1 MSTLDTQ
8 LSPLCSLPCSVR
20 FTIWSMRVAWL
31 SLQGADGA
39 HARLREIGRLLQ
51 IEDGVIALE
60 RLLALLKADSHRNL
74 EIREFGSTYPS
85 AAEIDLLVALGWL
98 QEGRIA
104 CGERVL
110 SGYARQDHL
119 DSVVSAAS
127 FWVECLARSEIMLP
141 HFEEVSDCTAP
152 TSESRTPVHATMH

>member
-31 SLQGADGA
+31 SIHGAEGA
-39 HARLREIGRLLQ
+39 QARLREIGRLLQ
-51 IEDGVIALE
+51 IEDGVVALE
-60 RLLALLKADSHRNL
+60 RFLLLLKSDTRKSL
-74 EIREFGSTYPS
+74 DIREFGSMYPS

-98 QEGRIA
+98 QEGRTT

-110 SGYARQDHL
+110 GGYSSAVHL
-119 DSVVSAAS
+119 EPVVAAAS
-127 FWVECLARSEIMLP
+127 FWVACLSRSQIMLP
-141 HFEEVSDCTAP
+141 HFEEVTDATPA
-152 TSESRTPVHATMH
+152 TENYRPVHAMMH

>member
-31 SLQGADGA
+31 SINGADGA
-39 HARLREIGRLLQ
+39 QTRLREIGRLLQ
-51 IEDGVIALE
+51 IEDGVVALE
-60 RLLALLKADSHRNL
+60 RLLALLKADSRQRLN
-74 EIREFGSTYPS
+74 IREFGSTYPS

-98 QEGRIA
+98 QEGRKA

-110 SGYARQDHL
+110 TGYSRLEQL
-119 DSVVSAAS
+119 ESVVAAAS
-127 FWVECLARSEIMLP
+127 FWVACLARSEIMLP
-141 HFEEVSDCTAP
+141 HFEEVTDRPPSPRKAD
-152 TSESRTPVHATMH
+152 PVHAMMH

>member
-31 SLQGADGA
+31 SIHGADGA
-39 HARLREIGRLLQ
+39 HARLREIGRVLQ
-51 IEDGVIALE
+51 IEDGVVALE
-60 RLLALLKADSHRNL
+60 RFLSLLKSGERKSLD
-74 EIREFGSTYPS
+74 IREFGSMYPS

-98 QEGRIA
+98 QEGRTA

-110 SGYARQDHL
+110 GGYSHSVHL
-119 DSVVSAAS
+119 DSIVASAS
-127 FWVECLARSEIMLP
+127 FWVACLSRSQIMLP
-141 HFEEVSDCTAP
+141 HFEEVTDTTPA
-152 TSESRTPVHATMH
+152 TENFRPVHAMMH

>member
-31 SLQGADGA
+31 SIHGAEGA
-39 HARLREIGRLLQ
+39 QARLREIGRLLQ
-51 IEDGVIALE
+51 IEDGVVALE
-60 RLLALLKADSHRNL
+60 RFLSLLESNARKPLD
-74 EIREFGSTYPS
+74 IREFGSTYPS

-98 QEGRIA
+98 QEGRTP

-110 SGYARQDHL
+110 GGYSSAIHL
-119 DSVVSAAS
+119 ESVVAAAS
-127 FWVECLARSEIMLP
+127 FWVACLLRSQIMLP
-141 HFEEVSDCTAP
+141 HFEEVTDP
-152 TSESRTPVHATMH
+152 TPATENYRPVHAMMH

>member
-31 SLQGADGA
+31 SLHGADGA

-51 IEDGVIALE
+51 IEDGIPALE
-60 RLLALLKADSHRNL
+60 RLLRLLESDAAKPLD
-74 EIREFGSTYPS
+74 IREFGRT
-85 AAEIDLLVALGWL
+85 
-98 QEGRIA
+98 A

-110 SGYARQDHL
+110 ERYSRSSDL
-119 DSVVSAAS
+119 DFVLSAAA
-127 FWVECLARSEIMLP
+127 FWVTCLARSEIVLP
-141 HFEEVSDCTAP
+141 HFEEVTDSGIPAK
-152 TSESRTPVHATMH
+152 SWNPVHATMH

>member
-31 SLQGADGA
+31 SLHGADGA

-51 IEDGVIALE
+51 IEDGIPALE
-60 RLLALLKADSHRNL
+60 RLLRLLESDAAKPLD
-74 EIREFGSTYPS
+74 IREFGSIYPS
-85 AAEIDLLVALGWL
+85 ATEIDLLVALGWL
-98 QEGRIA
+98 QEGRTA

-110 SGYARQDHL
+110 ERYSRSSDL
-119 DSVVSAAS
+119 DSVLSAAA
-127 FWVECLARSEIMLP
+127 FWVTCLARSEIVLP
-141 HFEEVSDCTAP
+141 HFEEVTDSGIPAK
-152 TSESRTPVHATMH
+152 SWNPVHATMH

>member
-20 FTIWSMRVAWL
+20 FTIWSIRVAWL
-31 SLQGADGA
+31 SLHGADEA

-51 IEDGVIALE
+51 MEDGIVALE
-60 RLLALLKADSHRNL
+60 RLLGLLESDARKPLD
-74 EIREFGSTYPS
+74 IREFGSTYPS
-85 AAEIDLLVALGWL
+85 ATEIDLLVALGWL
-98 QEGRIA
+98 QEGRTA

-110 SGYARQDHL
+110 ERYSPPADL

-127 FWVECLARSEIMLP
+127 FWVTCLARSEIVLP
-141 HFEEVSDCTAP
+141 HFEEVTDSAP
-152 TSESRTPVHATMH
+152 ANQSRNPVHATMH

>member
-20 FTIWSMRVAWL
+20 FAIWSMRVAWL
-31 SLQGADGA
+31 SIHGADGA
-39 HARLREIGRLLQ
+39 QARLREIGRLLQ
-51 IEDGVIALE
+51 IEDGVVALE
-60 RLLALLKADSHRNL
+60 RMLRLLKSDCRQRL
-74 EIREFGSTYPS
+74 DIREFGSTYPS

-98 QEGRIA
+98 QEGRTA

-110 SGYARQDHL
+110 AGYAGFQQL
-119 DSVVSAAS
+119 DAVVSAAS

-141 HFEEVSDCTAP
+141 HFEEVTDSTPTAKGWN
-152 TSESRTPVHATMH
+152 PVHATMH

>member
-31 SLQGADGA
+31 SIHGADGA

-51 IEDGVIALE
+51 IEDAVVALE
-60 RLLALLKADSHRNL
+60 RFLSLLQSDAGKPLD
-74 EIREFGSTYPS
+74 IREFGSIYPS
-85 AAEIDLLVALGWL
+85 ATEIDLLVALGWL
-98 QEGRIA
+98 QEGRTA

-110 SGYARQDHL
+110 ERYSRPAEL
-119 DSVVSAAS
+119 DSVVAAAS
-127 FWVECLARSEIMLP
+127 FWVTRLARSEIVLP
-141 HFEEVSDCTAP
+141 HFEEVTDSVPA
-152 TSESRTPVHATMH
+152 SQSRNPVHATMH

>member
-1 MSTLDTQ
+1 MSTLDTH

-31 SLQGADGA
+31 SINGADGA
-39 HARLREIGRLLQ
+39 QARLREIGRLLQ
-51 IEDGVIALE
+51 IEDGVVALE
-60 RLLALLKADSHRNL
+60 RMLSLLKSDTRQRL
-74 EIREFGSTYPS
+74 DIREFGSTYPS

-98 QEGRIA
+98 QEGRTA

-110 SGYARQDHL
+110 AGYARTDQL

-127 FWVECLARSEIMLP
+127 FWVTCLARGEIMLP
-141 HFEEVSDCTAP
+141 HFEEVTETTPSPETWN
-152 TSESRTPVHATMH
+152 PVHAMMH